1 MNRVFLK
8 NVVIII
14 LLLMFGGVI
23 AAQDNNLNT
32 ISPEQKLYEFSVIYR
47 ELYYN
52 FANMDNCHGID
63 IDSLYREYIPVI
75 ARTKDDYD
83 YFRTAHRFL
92 CMFGNG
98 HTYCIPPDYA
108 TQNSSRPMFT
118 TKRVGKKVVVDKV
131 CKIYGGKIKS
141 GDEILTINGMT
152 PDEYREKMLLPY
164 TFASNIEA
172 KKEMAQIGFRGDC
185 FSFKHEN
192 KQLSMTVKRKNIEEK
207 VSVPFISFSDYPT
220 DSEQY
225 RQIYDFYNTVYAASA
240 DAFATDKKNDFA
252 YIKLAACY
260 EQFDKFFFENYDNIV
275 KYKNLIV
282 DLSDNRGGGGQYTY
296 NVLSALVDR
305 DTIQSTRSTTKIN
318 NSAKKA
324 KASSRIYYW
333 NDSTVSRE
341 EKDMFYPFFYNN
353 AFEAIDWLP
362 EYYVNEIP
370 DSLRYKGN
378 IYLIVNGVTVSAAES
393 FVAMLAQNP
402 KVKILGRQT
411 NGALGQPLVNELPSG
426 MKFYIDTYKT
436 LDTKGID
443 ISKGIKPD
451 YYCDFSDICLT
462 PNPKERLRRYIE
474 VVKQQTGR

>member
-1 MNRVFLK
+1 MF
-8 NVVIII
+8 III
-14 LLLMFGGVI
+14 LLFIFYGKI
-23 AAQDNNLNT
+23 AAQDNSLNT
-32 ISPEQKLYEFSVIYR
+32 ISREQKLYEFSVIYR

-52 FANMDNCHGID
+52 FANMANCPDVD
-63 IDSLYREYIPVI
+63 IDSLYRKYIPII
-75 ARTKDDYD
+75 AETENDYD
-83 YFRTAHRFL
+83 YFRTVHRFL

-98 HTYCIPPDYA
+98 HTYCVPPDYA

-118 TKRVGKKVVVDKV
+118 TKRVGKKVIVDKV

-152 PDEYREKMLLPY
+152 SDEYREKMLLPY

-172 KKEMAQIGFRGDC
+172 KKEMAQIGFRGDSY
-185 FSFKHEN
+185 SFKHEN
-192 KQLSMTVKRKNIEEK
+192 KQLDMTVKRKNMEEK
-207 VSVPFISFSDYPT
+207 VSVPFISFSDYPI

-225 RQIYDFYNTVYAASA
+225 RQIYDFYNTVYSVSA
-240 DAFATDKKNDFA
+240 DVFVADKKNDFA
-252 YIKLAACY
+252 YIKLTACY
-260 EQFDKFFFENYDNIV
+260 ERFDKFFFENYDNIV

-296 NVLSALVDR
+296 NVLCALVDR
-305 DTIQSTRSTTKIN
+305 DTIRSTLSTTKIN
-318 NSAKKA
+318 DSAKKA

-353 AFEAIDWLP
+353 AFQAISWLP

-411 NGALGQPLVNELPSG
+411 NGALGQPLVNKLPSG
-426 MKFYIDTYKT
+426 MKFYVDTYKT
-436 LDTKGID
+436 SNTKGVD
-443 ISKGIKPD
+443 ISRGIKPD
-451 YYCDFSDICLT
+451 YSCDFSDIYLT
-462 PNPKERLRRYIE
+462 LSPKERLRRYIDTI
-474 VVKQQTGR
+474 KQQTGR